1 MATKVADPVFVD
13 TNVLVYSRFPASPL
27 CIAASIELEELFRAN
42 VPVWASRQILR
53 EYASSLTRPQNY
65 RIGPVPIADV
75 IRDILYFESVLKIAD
90 ESAVVTRGWLALLA
104 AIPCGG
110 KQVHDANIV
119 ATMLVHDVP
128 NLLTH
133 NVADFKR
140 FGHLINIIPLVPAIP
155 SP

>member
-1 MATKVADPVFVD
+1 MATTVADPVFVD

-27 CIAASIELEELFRAN
+27 CVPAAVKLEELFRAN
-42 VPVWASRQILR
+42 AAVWASRQILR
-53 EYASSLTRPQNY
+53 EYATSLTRPQNY
-65 RIGPVPIADV
+65 RIRPVPIADV

-90 ESAVVTRGWLALLA
+90 ETAAVTQQLLALLA

-119 ATMLVHDVP
+119 ATMLVHGVP

-140 FGHLINIIPLVPAIP
+140 FGHLINVIPLVP
-155 SP
+155 

>member
-1 MATKVADPVFVD
+1 MATTVADRVFVD
-13 TNVLVYSRFPASPL
+13 TNVLVYSRFPASPM
-27 CIAASIELEELFRAN
+27 CVPASIKLDELFRAT

-53 EYASSLTRPQNY
+53 EYASSLTKPQNY
-65 RIGPVPIADV
+65 RIRPVPITDV
-75 IRDILYFESVLKIAD
+75 IRDILHFESVLMIAD
-90 ESAVVTRGWLALLA
+90 ETAIVTQRWLGLLA

-119 ATMLVHDVP
+119 AIMLVHGVP

-140 FGHLINIIPLVPAIP
+140 FGHLINIIPLGP
-155 SP
+155 